1 MYVLNI
7 IINIIFI
14 MNNLLIQQILQGLL
28 PNKNGRI
35 YTKELYD
42 KYIKEMEYRIKQEER
57 YKKINKLKNKINENK

>member
-1 MYVLNI
+1 
-7 IINIIFI
+7 
-14 MNNLLIQQILQGLL
+14 MNNLL